1 MKKDER
7 FKKVL
12 NDPRYKTFKPVAQ
25 NVELDKRFE
34 QVLSQKRFAVD
45 DDLFHKAESSSSDES
60 SSDEEEEIDVDS
72 LDEWEEED
80 KKCYRDDVEETNRIA
95 VCNLDWDRIN
105 SNDIYVLLHSFK
117 SADGQIE
124 SVTVYPSEFGK
135 QRMAEELIKGPKE
148 LAELPEEEATDER
161 RKKVIGSKKL
171 DLDEDEEINRNG
183 FVKHKLRKYQI
194 NRLRYYYAVVE
205 FDSVKTAV
213 SVYEQLEG
221 FEYLNSSVQL
231 DLRFIPNGMQFDEE
245 PTNRCTAL
253 PDLNFYKAPEF
264 INTALQQTKGKS
276 KHFKCSFKLII
287 RIGLNRSK
295 HFAHTLIARSLHS
308 SIDLGGDQPRHV
320 QEADEGVRGYREEQG
335 GRLSGRVLG
344 VGHGERG
351 GLAGRRL

>member
-1 MKKDER
+1 MQKDER

-12 NDPRYKTFKPVAQ
+12 KDPRYKTFKPVAQ

-95 VCNLDWDRIN
+95 VCNLDWDRIT

-117 SADGQIE
+117 PADGHIE

-148 LAELPEEEATDER
+148 LAELPPEDEEAEER
-161 RKKVIGSKKL
+161 RKKVIGSKRL
-171 DLDEDEEINRNG
+171 DLDEDEEINKNG

-194 NRLRYYYAVVE
+194 NRLRYYYAVVV
-205 FDSVKTAV
+205 FDSPKTAV

-231 DLRFIPNGMQFDEE
+231 DLRFIPNGMEFDDE
-245 PTNRCTAL
+245 PANQCTAL

-264 INTALQQTKGKS
+264 INTALQQTKGN
-276 KHFKCSFKLII
+276 FKCSFQCLMLI
-287 RIGLNRSK
+287 
-295 HFAHTLIARSLHS
+295 
-308 SIDLGGDQPRHV
+308 
-320 QEADEGVRGYREEQG
+320 
-335 GRLSGRVLG
+335 
-344 VGHGERG
+344 
-351 GLAGRRL
+351 

>member
-1 MKKDER
+1 MEKEDVQKDER

-60 SSDEEEEIDVDS
+60 SSDEEEEVDVDS

-80 KKCYRDDVEETNRIA
+80 KKAYRDDVEETRRIA

-105 SNDIYVLLHSFK
+105 SKDIYVLLNSFK
-117 SADGQIE
+117 PADGQIK

-135 QRMAEELIKGPKE
+135 QRMAEELVKGPKE
-148 LAELPEEEATDER
+148 LAELPEEEPDEGR
-161 RKKVIGSKKL
+161 KKKVIGSKR
-171 DLDEDEEINRNG
+171 LDEDEEINKNG
-183 FVKHKLRKYQI
+183 FVKNKLRKYQI
-194 NRLRYYYAVVE
+194 NRLRYYYAVAE

-213 SVYEQLEG
+213 SVYEQLDG
-221 FEYLNSSVQL
+221 FEYLNSSVRL
-231 DLRFIPNGMQFDEE
+231 DLRFIPNNMQFDDE

-264 INTALQQTKGKS
+264 INTALQQTKGD
-276 KHFKCSFKLII
+276 LL
-287 RIGLNRSK
+287 GLNNS
-295 HFAHTLIARSLHS
+295 TSLT
-308 SIDLGGDQPRHV
+308 G
-320 QEADEGVRGYREEQG
+320 
-335 GRLSGRVLG
+335 
-344 VGHGERG
+344 
-351 GLAGRRL
+351 